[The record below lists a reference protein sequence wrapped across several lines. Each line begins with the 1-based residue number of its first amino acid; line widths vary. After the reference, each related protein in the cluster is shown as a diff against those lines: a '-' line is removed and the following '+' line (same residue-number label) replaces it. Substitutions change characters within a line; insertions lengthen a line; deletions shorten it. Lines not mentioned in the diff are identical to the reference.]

1 MAVTRNPALASSE
14 ASRPV
19 PVPTSRAVVAGWGA
33 HGCCTHGGDKIGS
46 SGAGGPGVGSPG
58 GVDSPGGADSPGGV
72 GPDPGVWRLVCR
84 SRSTAF
90 RYNLVMERA
99 STRSYTGAIIV
110 NRRWA
115 RIAWFLRSV
124 GFCEFL
130 EGKPSLPSWPLSAR
144 LT

>member
-1 MAVTRNPALASSE
+1 MTRNPALASSE

-19 PVPTSRAVVAGWGA
+19 PVPTSMAVVAGWGA

-46 SGAGGPGVGSPG
+46 SGPGGTGSPGPGGGNTGGAGSPG
-58 GVDSPGGADSPGGV
+58 GVGRGSGACRP
-72 GPDPGVWRLVCR
+72 VWR

-90 RYNLVMERA
+90 RYTRVMERA

-115 RIAWFLRSV
+115 RIARFLRSV

-130 EGKPSLPSWPLSAR
+130 EGKPSLPSWPLSSR